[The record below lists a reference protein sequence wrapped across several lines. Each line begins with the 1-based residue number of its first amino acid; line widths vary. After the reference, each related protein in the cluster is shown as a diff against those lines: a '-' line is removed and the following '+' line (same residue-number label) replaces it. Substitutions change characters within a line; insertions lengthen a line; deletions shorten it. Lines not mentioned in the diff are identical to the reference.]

1 MSKIKAKDLLSKEE
15 IAAFT
20 AKSDLRGVWAIAS
33 TWGIVASAL
42 AMAAR
47 WPHPLTFLL
56 AVIVI
61 GGRQL
66 CLAILM
72 HEGAHRTLFAS
83 RWGNDVFTDW
93 LCARPTWNRLE
104 KYREHHLVHHSRTRT
119 DEDPDRALADPFPV
133 SRGSLARKLL
143 RDLVG
148 ISGIKRVIGL
158 GLMDAGVLRYNLS
171 GEAEKLPQEARTRFD
186 AIKALLGNM
195 ASFLFTNALI
205 LAACALAGHA
215 WIFSA
220 WVVAYFTTFGLFLR
234 IRSFAEHACTEKSDD
249 PLTNTRTTKA
259 SVLARV
265 MVAPV
270 HVNFHV
276 EHHLL
281 AAVPYYRLPAMH
293 RLLQGR
299 GALRQ
304 PTAGY
309 LAVMRE
315 ITNGDASRSVPTA

>member
-15 IAAFT
+15 IATLT
-20 AKSDLRGVWAIAS
+20 AKSDLRGAWALIS
-33 TWGIVASAL
+33 TWGIVFGAL
-42 AMAAR
+42 AVAAR

-83 RWGNDVFTDW
+83 RWANDVLTDW
-93 LCARPTWNRLE
+93 VCARPTWNRLE
-104 KYREHHLVHHSRTRT
+104 KYREHHMIHHSRTRT

-133 SRGSLARKLL
+133 SRGSLLRKLA
-143 RDLVG
+143 RDAVG
-148 ISGIKRVIGL
+148 ISGVKRVIGL
-158 GLMDAGVLRYNLS
+158 GLMGAGVLRYNLA
-171 GEAEKLPQEARTRFD
+171 GEAEKLPQEGRTAFD
-186 AIKALLGNM
+186 KLSALASNM
-195 ASFLFTNALI
+195 AGFLFTNALI

-215 WIFSA
+215 WVFSA
-220 WVVAYFTTFGLFLR
+220 WVVAYFTTFGMFLR
-234 IRSFAEHACTEKSDD
+234 IRSFAEHACTERSDD

-265 MVAPV
+265 LVAPV

-276 EHHLL
+276 EHHVL

-299 GALRQ
+299 GALPK

-309 LAVMRE
+309 FAVMRE
-315 ITNGDASRSVPTA
+315 ITSRG

>member
-1 MSKIKAKDLLSKEE
+1 MTTRTNAKDLLSKDEIRSLTQRSDARGAWALFSTWAI
-15 IAAFT
+15 IAA
-20 AKSDLRGVWAIAS
+20 S
-33 TWGIVASAL
+33 L
-42 AMAAR
+42 AFAACF
-47 WPHPLTFLL
+47 PHPLTFVL
-56 AVIVI
+56 AVVVI

-83 RWGNDVFTDW
+83 RWANDVLTDW
-93 LCARPTWNRLE
+93 LCARPTWNRLA
-104 KYREHHLVHHSRTRT
+104 KYREHHLVHHARTRT
-119 DEDPDRALADPFPV
+119 EDDPDKALADPFPV
-133 SRGSLARKLL
+133 SRGSLVRKLA

-158 GLMDAGVLRYNLS
+158 GLMDAGVLRYNLA
-171 GEAEKLPQEARTRFD
+171 GETEKLSQDGRSRFD
-186 AIKALLGNM
+186 QLKALLGNM
-195 ASFLFTNALI
+195 ASFLFTNAVLF
-205 LAACALAGHA
+205 AACALAGHG

-220 WVVAYFTTFGLFLR
+220 WVVAYLTTFGLFLR
-234 IRSFAEHACTEKSDD
+234 IRSFAEHACTEKSSD

-299 GALRQ
+299 GALPE

-309 LAVMRE
+309 WAVMRM
-315 ITNGDASRSVPTA
+315 ITRA